1 MPLRGHLR
9 WHGLQK
15 PGHATIRVLAVAKTT
30 REREDDAR
38 AGRLEHIRDQV
49 SSGELVVRQ
58 MTDSERVHW
67 DDHSAASDRQATPEE
82 RTRRDAALKKR
93 RDRDKRN
100 A

>member
-1 MPLRGHLR
+1 MRG
-9 WHGLQK
+9 
-15 PGHATIRVLAVAKTT
+15 
-30 REREDDAR
+30 
-38 AGRLEHIRDQV
+38 QV

-58 MTDSERVHW
+58 MTDAERAHW
-67 DDHSAASDRQATPEE
+67 DDQSAASDRQATPEE

>member
-1 MPLRGHLR
+1 MAR
-9 WHGLQK
+9 
-15 PGHATIRVLAVAKTT
+15 TT
-30 REREDDAR
+30 RERDEDAR
-38 AGRLEHIRDQV
+38 EGRLEHMRGQV

-58 MTDSERVHW
+58 MTDAERAHW
-67 DDHSAASDRQATPEE
+67 DDQSAASDRQATPEE